1 MDVGRRLDKA
11 DHDGIRLVA
20 QHLCRL
26 KQLSYATEMYRKL
39 GDEKSIVQ
47 LYVQAREWKEAFSLI
62 DSHPEFKDLVYVPYA
77 QWLAESDKFVEAQKG
92 MLLFLYKTEL
102 EQNKKKQDVF
112 NELINLS
119 GSEYMQQKSRFDF
132 CSKLLVKSILSTIKH

>member
-1 MDVGRRLDKA
+1 MVLFNGHRTVPVESLVIIIWYDFVGYRLVDVGRRLDKA
-11 DHDGIRLVA
+11 DQDGIGLIA

-62 DSHPEFKDLVYVPYA
+62 ESHPEFNDLVYVQYA
-77 QWLAESDKFVEAQKG
+77 QWLAESDKFAEAQRG
-92 MLLFLYKTEL
+92 RS
-102 EQNKKKQDVF
+102 
-112 NELINLS
+112 LS
-119 GSEYMQQKSRFDF
+119 KPMNSN
-132 CSKLLVKSILSTIKH
+132 

>member
-11 DHDGIRLVA
+11 DHDGIGLIA

-26 KQLSYATEMYRKL
+26 KQLNYATEMYRKL

-62 DSHPEFKDLVYVPYA
+62 DSHPEFRDLVYVPYA
-77 QWLAESDKFVEAQKG
+77 QWLAESDKFAEAQKG
-92 MLLFLYKTEL
+92 MSMFLHKTKL
-102 EQNKKKQDVF
+102 E
-112 NELINLS
+112 
-119 GSEYMQQKSRFDF
+119 
-132 CSKLLVKSILSTIKH
+132 